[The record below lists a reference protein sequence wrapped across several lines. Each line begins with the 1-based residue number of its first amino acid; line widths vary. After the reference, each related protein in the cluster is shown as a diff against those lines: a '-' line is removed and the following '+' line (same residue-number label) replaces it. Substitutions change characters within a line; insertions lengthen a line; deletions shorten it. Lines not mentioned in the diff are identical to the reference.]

1 MTAKSP
7 SRAAVGRSRW
17 TSRSHSMRQILPE
30 IGFIILAAY
39 LWYEAGEFRDVRGD
53 ALGPDFWPQLLT
65 VLLGLTACVRLVRK
79 LFLLR
84 RANQQADDAL
94 SAKDEDSDD
103 EPISRRKAGIVIA
116 LAIGYVPSVIYLG
129 YPLATLLFMV
139 VFLWLSGKCNWLA
152 IISVSTIGTFVFTYT
167 FQEIVFVALPTGV
180 GVFDSFTVWLYRLL
194 GIY

>member
-1 MTAKSP
+1 
-7 SRAAVGRSRW
+7 
-17 TSRSHSMRQILPE
+17 MRQILPE

-39 LWYEAGEFRDVRGD
+39 LWYRTGEFREVRGD

-65 VLLGLTACVRLVRK
+65 VLLGLTACVRLVRN

-84 RANQQADDAL
+84 RANQRADDAL
-94 SAKDEDSDD
+94 PAEDEDSDD
-103 EPISRRKAGIVIA
+103 EPISRRKASIVIA

-129 YPLATLLFMV
+129 YPLATTLFLV
-139 VFLWLSGKCNWLA
+139 VFLWLAGKRNWLA
-152 IISVSTIGTFVFTYT
+152 IIPVSIIGAFVFTYT

-180 GVFDSFTVWLYRLL
+180 GVFDAVTVWFYRLV